1 MEHTMTPHPIPD
13 ADAVAR
19 VQAATGMDYL
29 QAYRHE
35 QGRQM
40 VLARQRDIERA
51 RFADCLRAQ
60 RDAQRGQ
67 P

>member
-1 MEHTMTPHPIPD
+1 MTPTLIPC

-19 VQAATGMDYL
+19 VQATTGMDYL

-40 VLARQRDIERA
+40 LLARQRDIERA
-51 RFADCLRAQ
+51 RLADCLRAQ